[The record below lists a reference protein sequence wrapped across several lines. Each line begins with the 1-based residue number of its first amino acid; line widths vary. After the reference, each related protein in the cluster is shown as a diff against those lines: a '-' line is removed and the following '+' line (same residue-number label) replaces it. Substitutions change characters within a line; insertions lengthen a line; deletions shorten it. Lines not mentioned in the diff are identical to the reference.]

1 MISTAQASL
10 ARDQNNDRA
19 STSPNVLMIFP
30 KFNAN
35 SYWSMQAVCDI
46 EGRKCLAP
54 PLGLITLAALLPA
67 AWNIRLINR
76 NAEDLSDAD
85 IDWADLVMTG
95 GMMPQRLDSL
105 ALIEQCQAR
114 GKPVA
119 IGGPDSMSSPDV
131 FTHADFRVLG
141 EAEGLIEQFIAD
153 WSAGV
158 RSGTYQ
164 GEKFQADVT
173 KSPVPRFD
181 LLNLSHYLYVGMQFS
196 RGCPF
201 TCEFCDII
209 ELYGRVP
216 RAKTNEQVLAELD
229 ALYRIGYRGHIDFVD
244 DNLIGNKKALKRLL
258 PEMIAWQKARGY
270 PFKFSTEASI
280 NLADDTQ
287 LLQMMREAKFFAL
300 FVGIESP
307 DTETLIHTQKKQNIK
322 RSIADS
328 IHKIYGAGMFVIAGF
343 IVGFD
348 TERRSVAKLMS
359 EAIAETGIPVAIVGL
374 LTALP
379 NTQLT
384 RRLEKERRLLPLKMN
399 AGDQCTAGLNFV
411 TLRPRREVLQDF
423 RDVLSEIYRAEA
435 FFQRARLLA
444 RTLDLPHLPA
454 KFTWG
459 GLRRELRSFSRVI
472 WRMMKR
478 SPADSRHFWGAVIEC
493 VRHDYRTLEH
503 VITMAAFYLHLAD
516 FTGYVIRE
524 VDQQIAALP
533 KDEPVPL
540 PLSA

>member
-1 MISTAQASL
+1 MISTAHASL

-119 IGGPDSMSSPDV
+119 IGGPDFDVEPGRVHPCGFPRARRGRRPDRAV
-131 FTHADFRVLG
+131 HRRLVCGRPLRHLPGREIPGRCHQEPGAALRP
-141 EAEGLIEQFIAD
+141 A
-153 WSAGV
+153 
-158 RSGTYQ
+158 
-164 GEKFQADVT
+164 QAH
-173 KSPVPRFD
+173 
-181 LLNLSHYLYVGMQFS
+181 HYLYVGIQFS

-216 RAKTNEQVLAELD
+216 RAKTNAQVLAELD

-459 GLRRELRSFSRVI
+459 GLRRELRSFARVI

-478 SPADSRHFWGAVIEC
+478 SPADSRHFWGAVFEC

-533 KDEPVPL
+533 EDKPLPL